1 MQMIFPINVLNYY
14 IFILISVNIYSCSGM
29 ARGDCS
35 LCKNFEESH
44 PFFNCRWC
52 DNSLRCE
59 YRAHCST
66 VSSVTKCPAPQ
77 LDEVTLYGKL
87 F

>member
-1 MQMIFPINVLNYY
+1 MQMIFPINMFNYY

-66 VSSVTKCPAPQ
+66 ASSVTMCPAPQ